1 MSFDPNLK
9 IGVLGGGQL
18 GRMMIQSAI
27 DFNLDIHVIDPDAN
41 APCKSIATTFQVGA
55 LTDYDAVYNFGKDK
69 DLITIEIENV
79 NTKALA
85 KLESE
90 GKKVF
95 PQPHIIE
102 LIQNKLHQKQ
112 FYQAHGIPTSE
123 FIEVNGKSEVA
134 NHKNLLPFVNKLATG
149 GYDGRGVQMIKDEQ
163 AMDKAFEAHGF
174 IERLVDYEKELSV
187 IVSRNEAGEIKT
199 FPTVEM
205 VFHPEHNLVEYL
217 FSPAEIDSKA
227 EAEAQT
233 LAKELIQKLDMVG
246 LLAIE
251 MFLTKD
257 GKLLVNEIAP
267 RTHNSGHQS
276 IEGNVTSQ
284 FEQHLRAILNWPL
297 GDTSLVL
304 PSAML
309 NVLGE
314 ADFTGEAIYEGMDEV
329 LATDGVHVHLYGK
342 KLTKPFRKMGHITIT
357 DSDTDRLKEKVNFV
371 KAQLKVKA

>member
-134 NHKNLLPFVNKLATG
+134 NHKNFLPFVNKLATG

-187 IVSRNEAGEIKT
+187 IVSRNEAGER
-199 FPTVEM
+199 P
-205 VFHPEHNLVEYL
+205 
-217 FSPAEIDSKA
+217 S
-227 EAEAQT
+227 
-233 LAKELIQKLDMVG
+233 
-246 LLAIE
+246 
-251 MFLTKD
+251 
-257 GKLLVNEIAP
+257 
-267 RTHNSGHQS
+267 
-276 IEGNVTSQ
+276 
-284 FEQHLRAILNWPL
+284 LR
-297 GDTSLVL
+297 
-304 PSAML
+304 
-309 NVLGE
+309 
-314 ADFTGEAIYEGMDEV
+314 
-329 LATDGVHVHLYGK
+329 
-342 KLTKPFRKMGHITIT
+342 
-357 DSDTDRLKEKVNFV
+357 
-371 KAQLKVKA
+371 